1 MKFST
6 SRPKG
11 RSLPSTRAQ
20 AEGLKVHPEQRFHGP
35 FMTGQ
40 RAAKRVNFYGYRRPD
55 GKVGVRNH
63 VIVLPSVACS
73 VEVANAI
80 ARGVKGVI
88 SVPHQ
93 HGCAQLPFDAE
104 QTEKTLVG
112 VGKNP
117 NVAAVLVVGLGC
129 EVLDAPTIARKIAES
144 GKPVKSLVIQEEG
157 GSPKTIKAGIR
168 IAREMMAFAQ
178 RLKRKK
184 VDIDSLILGVEC
196 GGSDACSG
204 LSANPAL
211 GVTSDRLVE
220 EGGTIILS
228 ETTESIGAEHILAR
242 RAVNSKVRKKILEIA
257 KRTEMRAL
265 NLGLDIGK
273 ANPAPGNYEGGI
285 TTLEE
290 KSLGCVMKG
299 GTGRIM
305 EVLEY
310 SEAPTSK
317 GLVLMDTPG
326 HDAESVTGLI
336 AGGTQ
341 IIAFTTGR
349 GTPLGSPIAPV
360 IKIATNDSLYSRM
373 KENMDLNAGEIIT
386 GKKSVEEM
394 GEKIFSEV
402 LRVAS
407 GKLTKSEILG
417 HREFAINRLGPSF

>member
-1 MKFST
+1 MN
-6 SRPKG
+6 
-11 RSLPSTRAQ
+11 L
-20 AEGLKVHPEQRFHGP
+20 
-35 FMTGQ
+35 
-40 RAAKRVNFYGYRRPD
+40 YGYKRPD
-55 GKVGVRNH
+55 GKAGIRNH
-63 VIVLPSVACS
+63 VIILPSVACS
-73 VEVANAI
+73 VEVGNAI
-80 ARGVKGVI
+80 ARKVKGVI
-88 SVPHQ
+88 AISHP
-93 HGCAQLPFDAE
+93 HGCAELPFDAE
-104 QTEKTLVG
+104 QTLRTLVG

-129 EVLDAPTIARKIAES
+129 ELLSAPSIAAKIAES
-144 GKPVKSLVIQEEG
+144 GKPVKSLVIQEVG
-157 GSPKTIKAGIR
+157 GSPKTIKEGIR
-168 IAREMMAFAQ
+168 IVKEMVAAAS
-178 RLKRKK
+178 RLKREKIG
-184 VDIDSLILGVEC
+184 IDSLILGVEC

-211 GVTSDRLVE
+211 GVTSDLFVK
-220 EGGTIILS
+220 EGGTVILS

-242 RAVNSKVRKKILEIA
+242 RAVNKEVRKKTLEIV

-265 NLGLDIGK
+265 SLGLDIGK

-290 KSLGCVMKG
+290 KSLGCMMKG
-299 GTGRIM
+299 GSGKIM

-310 SEAPTSK
+310 SESPTKK

-341 IIAFTTGR
+341 IITFTTGR
-349 GTPLGSPIAPV
+349 GNPMGSPITPV
-360 IKIATNDSLYSRM
+360 IKIATNSYMYSRM
-373 KENMDLNAGEIIT
+373 KDNMDLNAGEIIT

-394 GEKIFSEV
+394 GEKIFKEV
-402 LRVAS
+402 LKVAS

>member
-1 MKFST
+1 MNFDGYK
-6 SRPKG
+6 
-11 RSLPSTRAQ
+11 RS
-20 AEGLKVHPEQRFHGP
+20 
-35 FMTGQ
+35 
-40 RAAKRVNFYGYRRPD
+40 D

-73 VEVANAI
+73 SEIGNAI
-80 ARGVKGVI
+80 ARKVKGVI
-88 SVPHQ
+88 SISHP
-93 HGCAQLPFDAE
+93 HGCAELPFDAE
-104 QTEKTLVG
+104 QTERTLVG

-129 EVLDAPTIARKIAES
+129 EVVGAPSIASKIAES
-144 GKPVKSLVIQEEG
+144 GKPVQCLVIQEVG
-157 GSPKTIKAGIR
+157 GSPKTVKEGIKIV
-168 IAREMMAFAQ
+168 REMMAYAS
-178 RLKRKK
+178 RLKREKAG
-184 VDIDSLILGVEC
+184 IDSLIVGVEC

-211 GVTSDRLVE
+211 GVTSDRIVS
-220 EGGTIILS
+220 EGGTIVLS

-242 RAVNSKVRKKILEIA
+242 RAINPKVKKKILEIVR
-257 KRTEMRAL
+257 RTERRAL

-273 ANPAPGNYEGGI
+273 ANPAPGNYRGGI

-310 SEAPTSK
+310 AEMPTKK
-317 GLVLMDTPG
+317 GLILMDTPG

-341 IIAFTTGR
+341 IITFTTGL
-349 GTPLGSPIAPV
+349 GNPLGSPIVPV
-360 IKIATNDSLYSRM
+360 IKIASNSLMYSRM
-373 KENMDLNAGEIIT
+373 KENMDLDAGGIIT
-386 GKKSVEEM
+386 GNRTVHEV
-394 GEKIFSEV
+394 GEKIFTEV
-402 LRVAS
+402 FKVAS

-417 HREFAINRLGPSF
+417 HREFAINRIGPSF

>member
-1 MKFST
+1 M
-6 SRPKG
+6 
-11 RSLPSTRAQ
+11 
-20 AEGLKVHPEQRFHGP
+20 
-35 FMTGQ
+35 
-40 RAAKRVNFYGYRRPD
+40 NFYGYKRPD
-55 GKVGVRNH
+55 GRVGIRNH

-73 VEVANAI
+73 VEVGNAI
-80 ARGVKGVI
+80 ARKIKGVVAI
-88 SVPHQ
+88 SHP
-93 HGCAQLPFDAE
+93 HGCAELPFDAQ
-104 QTEKTLVG
+104 QTLRTVVG

-129 EVLDAPTIARKIAES
+129 ELLDAPSIASKIAES
-144 GKPVKSLVIQEEG
+144 GKPVKSLVIQEAG
-157 GSPKTIKAGIR
+157 GSPKTIKEGIK
-168 IAREMMAFAQ
+168 IVKEMLAAAS
-178 RLKRKK
+178 RLKKEK
-184 VDIDSLILGVEC
+184 TGIDSLILGVEC

-211 GVTSDRLVE
+211 GVTSDLFVK
-220 EGGTIILS
+220 EGGTVILS
-228 ETTESIGAEHILAR
+228 ETTESVGAEHILAR
-242 RAVNSKVRKKILEIA
+242 RAVNKGVRKKILEIV

-265 NLGLDIGK
+265 SLGLDIGK

-299 GTGRIM
+299 GTGKIM

-310 SEAPTSK
+310 SETPTEK

-349 GTPLGSPIAPV
+349 GNPMGTPIAPV
-360 IKIATNDSLYSRM
+360 IKIATNSQMYSWM
-373 KENMDLNAGEIIT
+373 KDNMDLNAGEIIT
-386 GKKSVEEM
+386 GKMSVEEM
-394 GEKIFSEV
+394 GEKIFKEV
-402 LRVAS
+402 FKVAG

-417 HREFAINRLGPSF
+417 HCEFAINRLGPSF